1 MPPAGAVSPERALS
15 KRRVLAISSDLD
27 QLRRIVATLERAG
40 AEVDAVRS
48 PEAITA
54 DIIPHRYVFFAADGE
69 AATALEPL
77 VPKLRD
83 RAHVTIVAPHA
94 KLVDLTAYLRDDRV
108 NHVVVGEELDHG
120 VFVTAQKLLTGDIF
134 GIEKYLPAGTPVHY
148 ARIRDFEGRGRAL
161 QTVLDFAEQSKM
173 RRQVRAA
180 IGQVSE
186 ELLMNALYDAPVD
199 ADGRPMFAD
208 VDPHDRIE
216 TRSPR
221 PVSIRYAATEQQ
233 FAIAVRDRFGRLAKN
248 TILAYIE
255 KCIHS
260 PNQIDRKTY
269 GAGLG
274 LYLVANAAATYVV
287 NVAFG
292 IATEVVCTFDRGAKS
307 PLRLVGMFVHPGG
320 ADMLKQGPTPET
332 AAGRGVP
339 VGSSDEPPERIGG
352 GGG

>member
-1 MPPAGAVSPERALS
+1 MS

-40 AEVDAVRS
+40 AEVDAVRN
-48 PEAITA
+48 PEAIAGET
-54 DIIPHRYVFFAADGE
+54 IPHRYVFYAAPDSSI
-69 AATALEPL
+69 AAIDPL

-83 RAHVTIVAPHA
+83 RAHVTIVTPQAS
-94 KLVDLTAYLRDDRV
+94 LGDLTAYLHDDRI

-148 ARIRDFEGRGRAL
+148 ARLRDFEGRGRAI
-161 QTVLDFAEQSKM
+161 QTVLDYAEDSKI
-173 RRQVRAA
+173 RRQVRSA
-180 IGQVSE
+180 IGSVCE

-199 ADGRPMFAD
+199 AEGKAVFAD
-208 VDPHDRIE
+208 VDPHDR
-216 TRSPR
+216 TRSRSPR
-221 PVSIRYAATEQQ
+221 PVSIRYAATDQL

-248 TILAYIE
+248 TILAYID

-287 NVAFG
+287 NVAHG
-292 IATEVVCTFDRGAKS
+292 IATEVVCTFDRGAKA
-307 PLRLVGMFVHPGG
+307 PLRLVGVFVHPGG
-320 ADMLKQGPTPET
+320 AELLKHGP
-332 AAGRGVP
+332 VP
-339 VGSSDEPPERIGG
+339 GDHEARADG
-352 GGG
+352 

>member
-1 MPPAGAVSPERALS
+1 LS

-48 PEAITA
+48 PEAIA
-54 DIIPHRYVFFAADGE
+54 AEVIPHRYIFFAVGE
-69 AATALEPL
+69 GEPTALATL

-83 RAHVTIVAPHA
+83 RAHVAVVAQKA
-94 KLVDLTAYLRDDRV
+94 RLADLTAYLRDDRV
-108 NHVVVGEELDHG
+108 NHVILGEELDHG
-120 VFVTAQKLLTGDIF
+120 AFVTAQKLLTGDIF
-134 GIEKYLPAGTPVHY
+134 GIEKYLPPGTAVHY
-148 ARIRDFEGRGRAL
+148 ARLRDFEGRGRAI
-161 QTVLDFAEQSKM
+161 QTVLDFAEGAKM

-180 IGQVSE
+180 IGQVCE

-199 ADGRPMFAD
+199 ASGQPMFAD

-221 PVSIRYAATEQQ
+221 PVSIRYAATEHQ

-248 TILAYIE
+248 TILSYIE

-320 ADMLKQGPTPET
+320 AEMLKHGPTPET
-332 AAGRGVP
+332 AAGRGAAI
-339 VGSSDEPPERIGG
+339 EPPERIGG
-352 GGG
+352 GG